1 MSLTSLNSFLFLV
14 RLKYK
19 WSRGGEEFCCHFKVK
34 TETDTQI
41 TQEAWDVPV
50 CWRWCQNLRFDAV
63 QMCQHRTLSLGDLP
77 NGAPHPALEIH
88 QGKTQ
93 WVAGSTTSGSSGHGK
108 TFLELSLQPS
118 SCKQAFWRSECCTL
132 KCLSTLCCT
141 AAIWVSFSLVYE
153 TIDHW
158 WCARKYHMNFTCCSG
173 EGDEAS
179 GICFLPVLL

>member
-14 RLKYK
+14 HLKCK
-19 WSRGGEEFCCHFKVK
+19 WSRGGEEFCCHFEVK

-41 TQEAWDVPV
+41 IQEAWDVPV

-93 WVAGSTTSGSSGHGK
+93 WVAGSTTSGHGPCWILRPWEDFPRAVPPAIK
-108 TFLELSLQPS
+108 LQAGILEIRVLQPEHLMLHS
-118 SCKQAFWRSECCTL
+118 SY
-132 KCLSTLCCT
+132 LSFLFSSV
-141 AAIWVSFSLVYE
+141 WDNSSLV
-153 TIDHW
+153 
-158 WCARKYHMNFTCCSG
+158 TCQ
-173 EGDEAS
+173 EVPHE
-179 GICFLPVLL
+179 FYML